1 MRTASRPQRL
11 RRWQDIDWSQT
22 TKAVKDLRQQIYR
35 ASQNGDHRKLRS
47 LQRLMLKSRANL
59 ELSVRQV
66 TQINK
71 GRKTPGVDK
80 RVAIT
85 PEERTELMKEMTS
98 TQLWTTRPA
107 KRVYIPKANGKVRP
121 LGIPTIADRTR
132 QAMVKN
138 ALEPEWEAKFEPCS
152 YGFRP
157 GRDCHDAIGRI
168 FRLALP
174 QGKKKWILDAD
185 IKGAFDNI
193 DHQALLNRLKGFP
206 AADLI
211 RKWLKA
217 GVLDKGTFARTEQG
231 TPQGGVISPLLANI
245 ALTGMEGA
253 IGVAY
258 QKMGDYMTIK
268 GNRALV
274 RYADDFVIFTE
285 TREDAEAAK
294 GEISDWLKGRGLELS
309 NDKTQI
315 RHLTKGFDFLGFSIR
330 EYKERQTDKRILL
343 IKPSKEAVKRFR
355 ARLRQ
360 EWQDLLGHNA
370 ETVMRKLNPIIRG
383 WGNYYRKVVSTE
395 TFSKMDQYI
404 YWRAYIWLRRTHPKK
419 SWEWIK
425 KTYYGGV
432 KMYRQDNW
440 VFGSLDTGQHLLK
453 LKWLSIQ
460 RHILIKHGLSPDDPT
475 LKSYWKKR
483 EIRKVETLPT
493 KRHKEIAL
501 RQRGNCLVCG
511 NTLFCGE
518 ELHTH
523 HIKPKSEGGTDA
535 PQNLALLHHTCHR
548 QVHKR
553 KTVDAVQF
561 A

>member
-1 MRTASRPQRL
+1 MRTSR
-11 RRWQDIDWSQT
+11 
-22 TKAVKDLRQQIYR
+22 
-35 ASQNGDHRKLRS
+35 
-47 LQRLMLKSRANL
+47 
-59 ELSVRQV
+59 
-66 TQINK
+66 
-71 GRKTPGVDK
+71 
-80 RVAIT
+80 
-85 PEERTELMKEMTS
+85 
-98 TQLWTTRPA
+98 
-107 KRVYIPKANGKVRP
+107 
-121 LGIPTIADRTR
+121 
-132 QAMVKN
+132 
-138 ALEPEWEAKFEPCS
+138 
-152 YGFRP
+152 
-157 GRDCHDAIGRI
+157 
-168 FRLALP
+168 
-174 QGKKKWILDAD
+174 
-185 IKGAFDNI
+185 GAFDNI

-425 KTYYGGV
+425 KDLLRWGENVQTGITGYLEAWI
-432 KMYRQDNW
+432 QDN
-440 VFGSLDTGQHLLK
+440 
-453 LKWLSIQ
+453 I
-460 RHILIKHGLSPDDPT
+460 
-475 LKSYWKKR
+475 Y
-483 EIRKVETLPT
+483 
-493 KRHKEIAL
+493 
-501 RQRGNCLVCG
+501 
-511 NTLFCGE
+511 
-518 ELHTH
+518 
-523 HIKPKSEGGTDA
+523 
-535 PQNLALLHHTCHR
+535 
-548 QVHKR
+548 
-553 KTVDAVQF
+553 
-561 A
+561 